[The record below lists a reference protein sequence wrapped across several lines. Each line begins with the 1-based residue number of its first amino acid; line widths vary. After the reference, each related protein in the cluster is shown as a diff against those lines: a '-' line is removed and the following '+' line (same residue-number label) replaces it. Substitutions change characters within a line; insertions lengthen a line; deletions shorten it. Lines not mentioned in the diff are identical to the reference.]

1 MFCRFCGKA
10 IPDDSCFCPVCGQ
23 ALCTE
28 EAAPHAQ
35 AEAPHEEAT
44 RQWYYQTATEKG
56 GPVTRTVIE
65 EYIQSGR
72 IGARSMVFAD
82 GMTSWREAAYTELA
96 PLFGLEAP
104 QKPQADA
111 AAAETGTT
119 NGSAI
124 ASLVLGILSFFFAT
138 LILGVLALIFG
149 GVGLSESKK
158 GTNGRGLA
166 LAGMICGGIALVG
179 WLILL
184 LSAPSYYW

>member
-35 AEAPHEEAT
+35 AEAPQEEAT

-56 GPVTRTVIE
+56 GPVTRAVIE

-104 QKPQADA
+104 PKTAGGRRRGGNRHNQRQRHRFAGSGDSELLFRHAHIGRSGAD
-111 AAAETGTT
+111 
-119 NGSAI
+119 
-124 ASLVLGILSFFFAT
+124 FRRRWPF
-138 LILGVLALIFG
+138 
-149 GVGLSESKK
+149 
-158 GTNGRGLA
+158 
-166 LAGMICGGIALVG
+166 
-179 WLILL
+179 
-184 LSAPSYYW
+184 

>member
-10 IPDDSCFCPVCGQ
+10 IPDDSRFCPACGQ

-28 EAAPHAQ
+28 GSAPHAQ
-35 AEAPHEEAT
+35 AGAPQEEDT

-56 GPVTRTVIE
+56 GPVTRAVIE

-104 QKPQADA
+104 KKLQADA
-111 AAAETGTT
+111 AAETGAT
-119 NGSAI
+119 NGCAI
-124 ASLVLGILSFFFAT
+124 ASLVLGILSFLFAT

-149 GVGLSESKK
+149 DVGLSESKK
-158 GTNGRGLA
+158 GANGRGFA
-166 LAGMICGGIALVG
+166 LAGMICAGIALAV